1 MKAQVK
7 VISLEVYRWRRYAQ
21 DMQKERAIRLAE
33 MYVQTKKEDGKDDES
48 KHAKNDY

>member
-7 VISLEVYRWRRYAQ
+7 VINLEEYRRRRYAQ

-33 MYVQTKKEDGKDDES
+33 MYVQTKKEDGKDGRNEIRED
-48 KHAKNDY
+48 

>member
-33 MYVQTKKEDGKDDES
+33 LFVKTKKEEKEDGHGRIRGD
-48 KHAKNDY
+48 

>member
-33 MYVQTKKEDGKDDES
+33 LNVQMKKEEKEDGHDGIRED
-48 KHAKNDY
+48 